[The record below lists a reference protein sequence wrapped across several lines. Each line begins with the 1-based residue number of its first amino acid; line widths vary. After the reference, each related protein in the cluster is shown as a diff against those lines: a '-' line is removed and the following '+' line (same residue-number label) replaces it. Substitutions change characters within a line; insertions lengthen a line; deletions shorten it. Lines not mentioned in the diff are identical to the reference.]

1 MRTRKNLILI
11 ITLILFV
18 PILIEIALAIP
29 EVAQS
34 AEEICPLLPGSKLPE
49 VTLEKLVGSPL
60 NLSEEVK
67 RKPTI
72 LIFYRG
78 GW

>member
-1 MRTRKNLILI
+1 MQVFK
-11 ITLILFV
+11 TLV
-18 PILIEIALAIP
+18 IAVVLTLLAGVSV
-29 EVAQS
+29 EVVRAESGVAQS
-34 AEEICPLLPGSKLPE
+34 AEEICPLLPGVKLPE
-49 VTLEKLVGSPL
+49 VTLQKIDGSDL
-60 NLSEEVK
+60 DLAQEVA